1 VAPAP
6 GFDLCGGAR
15 RRPAGAILF
24 SIFKGQSMPRTAEQ
38 RAAKNARQK
47 QRREDP
53 EVRARENAWHRAY
66 YQANRLKIRERN
78 RTHYHLRQYGIS
90 AAEYDALLKKQNGAC
105 AICRRRSKERLC
117 VDHCHWT
124 GMIRGLL
131 CRRCNLALGMLKDDQ
146 GSLIAA
152 VAYLGMLV
160 RDRPGSAAQRAMWV
174 RAALPNGPGKKAI
187 LTEIQGPLLFDAA
200 PRP

>member
-1 VAPAP
+1 
-6 GFDLCGGAR
+6 
-15 RRPAGAILF
+15 
-24 SIFKGQSMPRTAEQ
+24 MPRTAEQ
-38 RAAKNARQK
+38 RAAKNARRK

-53 EVRARENAWHRAY
+53 EVRARENAWYRSY
-66 YQANRLKIRERN
+66 YQAHKEKICERN
-78 RTHYHLRQYGIS
+78 RTHYHVRQYGIS

-105 AICRRRSKERLC
+105 AVCRRRSKERLC
-117 VDHCHWT
+117 VDHCHLT

-131 CRRCNLALGMLKDDQ
+131 CRRCNLALGILKDDQ

-152 VAYLGMLV
+152 VAYLGMLA

-174 RAALPNGPGKKAI
+174 RAALPSGPGKKAF
-187 LTEIQGPLLFDAA
+187 LTEIQGPLHFDAA

>member
-1 VAPAP
+1 
-6 GFDLCGGAR
+6 
-15 RRPAGAILF
+15 
-24 SIFKGQSMPRTAEQ
+24 
-38 RAAKNARQK
+38 
-47 QRREDP
+47 
-53 EVRARENAWHRAY
+53 
-66 YQANRLKIRERN
+66 
-78 RTHYHLRQYGIS
+78 
-90 AAEYDALLKKQNGAC
+90 
-105 AICRRRSKERLC
+105 
-117 VDHCHWT
+117 
-124 GMIRGLL
+124 MIRGLL

>member
-1 VAPAP
+1 MRGIAPIT
-6 GFDLCGGAR
+6 R
-15 RRPAGAILF
+15 RTGLR
-24 SIFKGQSMPRTAEQ
+24 S
-38 RAAKNARQK
+38 
-47 QRREDP
+47 
-53 EVRARENAWHRAY
+53 
-66 YQANRLKIRERN
+66 ERN

-160 RDRPGSAAQRAMWV
+160 PDRPGSAAQRAMWV